1 MLLKKEPKNH
11 FNNEKKIYKT
21 FENLLCF
28 EALINTES
36 PLNVTMN
43 FSLVTTKRKKKIG
56 RNKFQL

>member
-1 MLLKKEPKNH
+1 MLPKKPKSSLEQQKKKKE
-11 FNNEKKIYKT
+11 EMKT

-43 FSLVTTKRKKKIG
+43 FSLVTTKIG